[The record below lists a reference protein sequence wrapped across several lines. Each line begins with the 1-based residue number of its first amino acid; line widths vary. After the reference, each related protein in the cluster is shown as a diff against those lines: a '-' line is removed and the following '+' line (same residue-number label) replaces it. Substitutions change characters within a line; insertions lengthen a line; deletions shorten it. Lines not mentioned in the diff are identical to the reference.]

1 MFTITFGSLSHFV
14 ALQVIMGIP
23 AHILRKKN
31 LFSKNEKLRQ
41 ILMRL
46 LESTI

>member
-1 MFTITFGSLSHFV
+1 MSRITFLSHFV

-23 AHILRKKN
+23 ANILRKPP
-31 LFSKNEKLRQ
+31 LFSKNEKLQQ
-41 ILMRL
+41 ILMQL